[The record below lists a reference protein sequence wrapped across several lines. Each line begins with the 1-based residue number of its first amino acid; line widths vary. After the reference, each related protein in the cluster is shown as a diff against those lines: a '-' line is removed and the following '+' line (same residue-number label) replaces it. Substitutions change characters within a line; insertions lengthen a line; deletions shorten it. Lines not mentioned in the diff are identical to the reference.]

1 MIRKIIH
8 IDEEN
13 ATAAGCAHKPARWEL
28 LKEGKY

>member
-13 ATAAGCAHKPARWEL
+13 ATAAGCVQRLATKEL
-28 LKEGKY
+28 STS